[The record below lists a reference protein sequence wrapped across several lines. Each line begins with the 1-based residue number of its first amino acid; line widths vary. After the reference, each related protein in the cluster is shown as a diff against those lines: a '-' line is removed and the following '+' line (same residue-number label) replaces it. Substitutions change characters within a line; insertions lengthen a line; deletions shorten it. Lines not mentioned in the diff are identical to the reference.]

1 MCTHGYNIIVLHTQI
16 MIVCTIILDE
26 NLGQIWVVYLAI
38 PLNLRQAGTVPHTYV
53 DSQSTGL
60 VTTSCDPSRYLPA
73 KGYVVPT
80 TTNTFGATYSV
91 SESKNS
97 AED

>member
-1 MCTHGYNIIVLHTQI
+1 MRTWDKFG
-16 MIVCTIILDE
+16 
-26 NLGQIWVVYLAI
+26 
-38 PLNLRQAGTVPHTYV
+38 LNLRQAGTVPHTYV

-60 VTTSCDPSRYLPA
+60 VTTSCDPSRCLPV

-80 TTNTFGATYSV
+80 TTDTFGATYSV

-97 AED
+97 TEDWTINGTESIETALMTGACNCLVLACTRN